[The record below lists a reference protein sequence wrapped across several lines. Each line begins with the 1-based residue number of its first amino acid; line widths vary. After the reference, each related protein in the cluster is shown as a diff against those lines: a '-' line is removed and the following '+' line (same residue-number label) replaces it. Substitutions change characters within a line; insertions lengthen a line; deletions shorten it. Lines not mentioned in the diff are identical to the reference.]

1 MQMITIIICINSVAF
16 EPRLLLRY
24 PLKILITSVKQGIF
38 GMKLQLQREISHR
51 KKHCHQGCRTNLL
64 SIKRSLDFFETLI
77 RGGLEHNNPPIIY
90 IYLKQIEDLVS
101 TEKVLSARF
110 VIARR
115 AFHLLYDTIADKTI
129 EVHWR
134 ELCLDNVN
142 VPLHLMKNNLDSPQ
156 IRNQYRQIQ
165 YNLTSLCIRS

>member
-1 MQMITIIICINSVAF
+1 LVIIILSIKDAGK
-16 EPRLLLRY
+16 LRCKK
-24 PLKILITSVKQGIF
+24 LTLTLIRDANMASNAQN
-38 GMKLQLQREISHR
+38 QL
-51 KKHCHQGCRTNLL
+51 NLL
-64 SIKRSLDFFETLI
+64 SIKPPLDIFETRI
-77 RGGLEHNNPPIIY
+77 RAGLEHNNPPIVY
-90 IYLKQIEDLVS
+90 IYLKQIQDLVS
-101 TEKVLSARF
+101 TEKNLSARF

-115 AFHLLYDTIADKTI
+115 AFHLLYETIADKTI

-165 YNLTSLCIRS
+165 YNLNSLCMRS